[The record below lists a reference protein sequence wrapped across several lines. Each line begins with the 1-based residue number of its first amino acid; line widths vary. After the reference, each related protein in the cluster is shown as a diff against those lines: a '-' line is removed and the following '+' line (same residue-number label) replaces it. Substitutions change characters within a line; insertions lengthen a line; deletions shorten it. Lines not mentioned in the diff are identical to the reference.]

1 MPTASIIFE
10 RPASPVGYAIA
21 WKSGGDFS
29 HAAVVTPGNWLT
41 EAVPFRG
48 VVMVGDAWFRSS
60 RPGVEAYHF
69 DFTDEELDRG
79 RAFLLAAQKDVGY
92 DFRAILSFF
101 LNKRRQDPDRWF
113 CSELA
118 YGFLNACR
126 PSEWP
131 ELDYL
136 IDPVDLRN
144 LLKTRLAIRAAAD
157 KLNP

>member
-29 HAAVVTPGNWLT
+29 HAGIVATPCWVT
-41 EAVPFRG
+41 EAVPFGGVIESHEAERIGKRG
-48 VVMVGDAWFRSS
+48 TERY
-60 RPGVEAYHF
+60 EF

-79 RAFLLAAQKDVGY
+79 RAFLLAAQKDGGY
-92 DFRAILSFF
+92 DFRAILSFL

-126 PSEWP
+126 PSEFP
-131 ELDYL
+131 ALDYL

>member
-10 RPASPVGYAIA
+10 RPTSPVGYAIA
-21 WKSGGDFS
+21 WKSCGDFS
-29 HAAVVTPGNWLT
+29 HAGVVAFPCWVT
-41 EAVPFRG
+41 EAVPFGG
-48 VVMVGDAWFRSS
+48 VVESH
-60 RPGVEAYHF
+60 EAGRIGKAGTERYHF
-69 DFTDEELDRG
+69 DFTDEEFACG
-79 RAFLLAAQKDVGY
+79 CAFLREAMQDDGY
-92 DFRAILSFF
+92 DYRAILSFL

-126 PSEWP
+126 PSEYP

-144 LLKTRLAIRAAAD
+144 LLKNRLH
-157 KLNP
+157 K

>member
-1 MPTASIIFE
+1 MPIASIIFE

-21 WKSGGDFS
+21 WKSCGDFS
-29 HAAVVTPGNWLT
+29 HAAIITPGHWLT
-41 EAVPFRG
+41 EAVPFGG
-48 VVMVGDAWFRSS
+48 VVREAAGFR
-60 RPGVEAYHF
+60 PFAQGTEKYHF
-69 DFTDEELDRG
+69 DFSQEELDRG
-79 RAFLLAAQKDVGY
+79 RKFLLDARADGGY

-126 PSEWP
+126 PSEFP
-131 ELDYL
+131 ALDYL

-144 LLKTRLAIRAAAD
+144 FLKTRLAIFLSR
-157 KLNP
+157 NTVTP